1 MSIYRRLL
9 ILRGL
14 LCSNL
19 KRNLLLVLDRMVKL
33 IEEYSEI
40 PTNKKVVLDFFADWC
55 GPCRT
60 IAPKFAELEGEFKT
74 IEFLK
79 VNVDDSAEIAERFAI
94 KAMPTFVF
102 IKNGKV
108 IGSVEGADLKKIIV
122 ALETLEDS

>member
-1 MSIYRRLL
+1 MVRLISEL
-9 ILRGL
+9 
-14 LCSNL
+14 
-19 KRNLLLVLDRMVKL
+19 
-33 IEEYSEI
+33 SEI

-60 IAPKFAELEGEFKT
+60 IAPKFVELESEFKT

-79 VNVDDSAEIAERFAI
+79 VNIDDSAEIAERFAI

-108 IGSVEGADLKKIIV
+108 LGSVEGADLKKIIATLE
-122 ALETLEDS
+122 ALEVA